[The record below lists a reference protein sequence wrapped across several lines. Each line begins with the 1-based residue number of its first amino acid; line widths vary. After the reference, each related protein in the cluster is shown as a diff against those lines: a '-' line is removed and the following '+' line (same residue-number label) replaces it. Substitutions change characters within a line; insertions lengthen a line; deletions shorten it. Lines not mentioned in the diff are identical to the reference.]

1 MSPEY
6 RERFPQFSYTGL
18 TRKLVAMAK
27 AYRKASARSK
37 YIEDQ
42 IRKSALRDHTI
53 RSLHET

>member
-6 RERFPQFSYTGL
+6 RERFSQFNYMRL
-18 TRKLVAMAK
+18 THKLVAMAR
-27 AYRKASARSK
+27 AYRKVSARSK